1 MAIYSR
7 TKGPGVEV
15 IEHMV
20 DCSLSL
26 ISNHYVYTG
35 DVCFVSCMW
44 CDVITVVSLCTFW
57 YITQM
62 KREGGRE
69 GSREGGRK
77 GGK

>member
-26 ISNHYVYTG
+26 ISNHYAYTG

-44 CDVITVVSLCTFW
+44 CDVITVVSLCTFLVH
-57 YITQM
+57 YTD
-62 KREGGRE
+62 E
-69 GSREGGRK
+69 EGGRK